1 MKTTISVIKADVGSI
16 GGHIKPSAR
25 LKQTVESFV
34 RERGKKLLSDVYVSS
49 TGDDVA
55 LLMAHERGVD
65 DPKVHELAW
74 DAFMAGTKVAKEQG
88 LYGAGQDLLKD
99 AFSGNIRGLGPAS
112 CEMEF
117 EERPNEPFVFFAADK
132 TDPGAYNLPF
142 YLAFADPMHC
152 AGLLLSP
159 KMAKGF
165 TFTIMDVNHTE
176 GDRVIELNAPEE
188 LYDIACLLRDNER
201 FVIESIRSR
210 ANGDIGCVVSTS
222 RLHNIA
228 GTYTGKD
235 DPVALVRTQGNF
247 PATGE
252 ILSPFRIGHY
262 VAGTMR
268 GSHHGPLMPV
278 KLNSTISFFDGP
290 AVVSGAAF
298 CVHDG
303 KFTEC
308 VDVFDHPFWDWV
320 RNNVSAKA
328 AEIRAQGFSGP
339 AMLPYTE
346 LEYGGVVEKM
356 GQLDERFIVRDE
368 KHATTGGNGNG
379 SRKKK
384 SAESTQ
390 VSLPRRAGHP
400 RPALFS

>member
-1 MKTTISVIKADVGSI
+1 VIKADVGSI

-25 LKQTVESFV
+25 LKQTVEGFV
-34 RERGKKLLSDVYVSS
+34 REKGRGLLNDVYVSS

-55 LLMAHERGVD
+55 LLMSHTRGVD
-65 DPKVHELAW
+65 DPKIHELAW

-99 AFSGNIRGLGPAS
+99 AVSGNIRGLGPAS

-165 TFTIMDVNHTE
+165 KFTIMDVNYTE
-176 GDRVIELNAPEE
+176 GDRIIELNAPEE

-201 FVIESIRSR
+201 FVIESIHSR
-210 ANGDIGCVVSTS
+210 ANNDVACVVSTS

-252 ILSPFRIGHY
+252 VLSPFRIGHY

-298 CVHDG
+298 CIHEG
-303 KFTEC
+303 KFTES

-320 RNNVSAKA
+320 RTNISAKA
-328 AEIRAQGFSGP
+328 AEIRQQGFSGP

-356 GQLDERFIVRDE
+356 GQLDSRFKVRHDG
-368 KHATTGGNGNG
+368 HPDQSGGGGNG
-379 SRKKK
+379 SK
-384 SAESTQ
+384 
-390 VSLPRRAGHP
+390 RRA
-400 RPALFS
+400 A

>member
-16 GGHIKPSAR
+16 GGHLKPSAR
-25 LKQTVESFV
+25 LKQAVEQFV
-34 RERGKKLLSDVYVSS
+34 RDKGKKLLMDVYVSS
-49 TGDDVA
+49 TGDDIA
-55 LLMAHERGVD
+55 ILMSHQQGAD
-65 DPKVHELAW
+65 NPKIHELAW
-74 DAFMAGTKVAKEQG
+74 NAFMTGTAVAKEQG

-99 AFSGNIRGLGPAS
+99 AFSGNVRGLGPAS

-117 EERPNEPFVFFAADK
+117 EERPNEPFLLFAADK
-132 TDPGAYNLPF
+132 TDPGAYNLPL

-165 TFTIMDVNHTE
+165 TYVIMDVNHTA

-201 FVIESIRSR
+201 FVVESVRSR
-210 ANGDIGCVVSTS
+210 ANNDVAAVVSTS

-235 DPVALVRTQGNF
+235 DPVALVRAQGNF

-252 ILSPFRIGHY
+252 ILSPYRIGHY

-268 GSHHGPLMPV
+268 GSHNGPLMPV
-278 KLNSTISFFDGP
+278 KVNSAVSFFDGP
-290 AVVSGAAF
+290 PVVSCAAF
-298 CVHDG
+298 CVHEG
-303 KFTEC
+303 KFTEP

-320 RNNVSAKA
+320 RNNVAQKA
-328 AEIRAQGFSGP
+328 AEIRMQGFSGP
-339 AMLPYTE
+339 AMLPYSE

-356 GQLDERFIVRDE
+356 GQLDKRFIVRGDTR
-368 KHATTGGNGNG
+368 AD
-379 SRKKK
+379 RKTK
-384 SAESTQ
+384 A
-390 VSLPRRAGHP
+390 A
-400 RPALFS
+400 